1 MKLHVPMP
9 RWLTAYGTRFMPFAD
24 AASPELPMSR
34 LLRLSLF
41 QVVIGMVTALLVGT
55 LNRVMIVELQVPAW
69 WVALAVA
76 IPMMF
81 APLRTL
87 IGYRSDTHPSAL
99 GLRRIPY
106 MWTGTLL
113 LFGGLA
119 IMPFALLL
127 LSEPDAPNLWVGQ
140 LGAGLSFILVGAG
153 IQVTQTAGMA
163 LAHDLATDDK
173 RPRVVALLYSML
185 LVGMILSSA
194 VFGWLLSDFSPQKLI
209 QLVQGCAVM
218 VALMNLAALWKQEAR
233 GAKRGQRTAGGF
245 ASSWRELMAQPQ
257 MRRFLWTLALGTFAF
272 NMQDIVLEP
281 YAAEVL
287 NFDVGMTSA
296 LTALSAGGA
305 LLAFLL
311 SARWLTSGL
320 HACRLASLGVLLG
333 LPAFAMVIFSGPLEL
348 PWLLRLGVGLIGF
361 SSGLF
366 SVGMLVSAMGMAK
379 DGSPLSKL
387 GGLVIGTWG
396 AVQATSA
403 GAAMALGGALRDGVS
418 VLALSGRLGDA
429 LNSPNT
435 AYSFVYH
442 VEMYL
447 LFVVLVALGPML
459 RASRLAAR
467 AEAQANSSSAI
478 NASLTPPAPQPF
490 GLAQLPG

>member
-1 MKLHVPMP
+1 MKLHIPVP

-24 AASPELPMSR
+24 AASPELPMAR

-76 IPMMF
+76 IPMVF

-106 MWTGTLL
+106 LWMGTLL
-113 LFGGLA
+113 LFGGLS

-127 LSEPDAPNLWVGQ
+127 LSEPEHANLWLGQVGAC
-140 LGAGLSFILVGAG
+140 LAFVLVGAG

-163 LAHDLATDDK
+163 LAHDLATEEK

-185 LVGMILSSA
+185 LVGMIGSSA
-194 VFGWLLSDFSPQKLI
+194 VFGLVLDSFSPEKLI
-209 QLVQGCAVM
+209 QMVQGCAVL
-218 VALMNLAALWKQEAR
+218 VAVLNLASLWKQEAR
-233 GAKRGQRTAGGF
+233 QAKRGRRESGGF
-245 ASSWRELMAQPQ
+245 ALSWRELMAEPQ
-257 MRRFLWTLALGTFAF
+257 MRRFLWTLGLGTFAF

-281 YAAEVL
+281 YAAEIL
-287 NFDVGMTSA
+287 KLDVGMTSS

-305 LLAFLL
+305 LLAFML
-311 SARWLTSGL
+311 SSRWLSGGL
-320 HACRLASLGVLLG
+320 NACRLASLGVVLG
-333 LPAFAMVIFSGPLEL
+333 LPAFAMVIFSGPLESA
-348 PWLLRLGVGLIGF
+348 WMFRIGVGLIGF
-361 SSGLF
+361 SGGLF
-366 SVGMLVSAMGMAK
+366 SVGMLVTAMGLGDAR
-379 DGSPLSKL
+379 L

-418 VLALSGRLGDA
+418 ALAMSGAMGEA
-429 LNSPNT
+429 LVSPIT

-442 VEMYL
+442 LEIYL

-459 RASRLAAR
+459 RSSRR
-467 AEAQANSSSAI
+467 ALQGADTTTSTR
-478 NASLTPPAPQPF
+478 L

>member
-1 MKLHVPMP
+1 MKLHIPVP

-24 AASPELPMSR
+24 AASPELPMAR

-76 IPMMF
+76 IPMVF

-106 MWTGTLL
+106 LWTGTLL
-113 LFGGLA
+113 LFGGLS

-127 LSEPDAPNLWVGQ
+127 LSEPESANLWVGQ
-140 LGAGLSFILVGAG
+140 IGACLAFVLVGAG

-163 LAHDLATDDK
+163 LADDLASPDK

-185 LVGMILSSA
+185 LVGMIASSML
-194 VFGWLLSDFSPQKLI
+194 FGWVLQDFSPQKLI
-209 QLVQGCAVM
+209 QMVQGCAVL
-218 VALMNLAALWKQEAR
+218 VAVLNLTSLWKQEAR
-233 GAKRGQRTAGGF
+233 QAKRGRREVGGF
-245 ASSWRELMAQPQ
+245 AQSWRTLMTQPQ
-257 MRRFLWTLALGTFAF
+257 MRRFLWTLGLGTFAF

-281 YAAEVL
+281 YAAEIL
-287 NFDVGMTSA
+287 QLDVGMTSA
-296 LTALSAGGA
+296 LTALSSGGA
-305 LLAFLL
+305 LLAFVL
-311 SARWLTSGL
+311 SARWLSGGL
-320 HACRLASLGVLLG
+320 NACRLASFGVLLG
-333 LPAFAMVIFSGPLEL
+333 LPAFAMVIFSGPLQAA
-348 PWLLRLGVGLIGF
+348 WLFRAGVGLIGL
-361 SSGLF
+361 SGGLF
-366 SVGMLVSAMGMAK
+366 SVGMLVTAMGMGHHV
-379 DGSPLSKL
+379 DSGRLS
-387 GGLVIGTWG
+387 GLVVGTWG
-396 AVQATSA
+396 AVQASSA
-403 GAAMALGGALRDGVS
+403 GAAMAVGGALRDGVS
-418 VLALSGRLGDA
+418 VLAMSGAMGEA
-429 LNSPNT
+429 LVTPIT

-442 VEMYL
+442 LEIYL

-459 RASRLAAR
+459 RASRLSAKT
-467 AEAQANSSSAI
+467 NS
-478 NASLTPPAPQPF
+478 NTPSTPF

>member
-1 MKLHVPMP
+1 MKLHIPVP

-24 AASPELPMSR
+24 AASPELPMAR

-55 LNRVMIVELQVPAW
+55 LNRVMIVELHVPAW

-76 IPMMF
+76 IPMVF

-113 LFGGLA
+113 LFGGLS

-127 LSEPDAPNLWVGQ
+127 LSEPDSANLWVGQ
-140 LGAGLSFILVGAG
+140 LGACLAFVLVGAG

-163 LAHDLATDDK
+163 LAHDLASDDK

-185 LVGMILSSA
+185 LVGMIASSA
-194 VFGWLLSDFSPQKLI
+194 VFGLVLSDFSPQKLI

-218 VALMNLAALWKQEAR
+218 VAVMNLASLWKQEAR
-233 GAKRGQRTAGGF
+233 QAKRGRREAGGF
-245 ASSWRELMAQPQ
+245 ASSWRQLMAQPQ
-257 MRRFLWTLALGTFAF
+257 MRRFLWTLGIGTFAF
-272 NMQDIVLEP
+272 NMQDLVLEP
-281 YAAEVL
+281 YAAEILQL
-287 NFDVGMTSA
+287 NVGMTSS
-296 LTALSAGGA
+296 LTALSSGGA

-311 SARWLTSGL
+311 SARWLTGGL

-333 LPAFAMVIFSGPLEL
+333 LPAFAMVIFSGPLEAA
-348 PWLLRLGVGLIGF
+348 WLFRLGVGLIGF
-361 SSGLF
+361 SGGLF
-366 SVGMLVSAMGMAK
+366 SVGMLVTAMGMGQGQ
-379 DGSPLSKL
+379 DSDRLGDL

-403 GAAMALGGALRDGVS
+403 GAAMALGGAVRDGVS
-418 VLALSGRLGDA
+418 VLAMSGALGEA
-429 LNSPNT
+429 LVTPIT

-442 VEMYL
+442 LEIYL

-459 RASRLAAR
+459 RASRR
-467 AEAQANSSSAI
+467 H
-478 NASLTPPAPQPF
+478 TPHPTHSPTPF

>member
-1 MKLHVPMP
+1 MKLRLPVP

-24 AASPELPMSR
+24 AASPELPMAR

-76 IPMMF
+76 IPMVF
-81 APLRTL
+81 APLRAL

-113 LFGGLA
+113 LFGGLS

-127 LSEPDAPNLWVGQ
+127 LSEPQNANIWLGQ
-140 LGAGLSFILVGAG
+140 LGACLAFVLVGAG

-185 LVGMILSSA
+185 LVGMIVSST
-194 VFGWLLSDFSPQKLI
+194 VFGLVLSEFSPQKLI
-209 QLVQGCAVM
+209 QMVQGCAVM
-218 VALMNLAALWKQEAR
+218 VALLNLTSIWKQEAR
-233 GAKRGQRTAGGF
+233 QAKRGRREAGGF
-245 ASSWRELMAQPQ
+245 ASSWRELMAHAQ
-257 MRRFLWTLALGTFAF
+257 MRRFLWTLAIGTLAF

-281 YAAEVL
+281 YAAEIL
-287 NFDVGMTSA
+287 KLDVGMTSA
-296 LTALSAGGA
+296 LTALSSGGA
-305 LLAFLL
+305 LLAFIV
-311 SARWLTSGL
+311 SARWLSAGL
-320 HACRLASLGVLLG
+320 HACRLASLGILLG
-333 LPAFAMVIFSGPLEL
+333 LPAFAMVIFAGPLEAA
-348 PWLLRLGVGLIGF
+348 WLFRMGVALIGF
-361 SSGLF
+361 SGGLF
-366 SVGMLVSAMGMAK
+366 SVGMLVTAMDMGQSEGRLG
-379 DGSPLSKL
+379 DL

-403 GAAMALGGALRDGVS
+403 GAAMALGGAVRDGVS
-418 VLALSGRLGDA
+418 VLAMSGALGEA
-429 LNSPNT
+429 LVTPIT

-442 VEMYL
+442 LEIYL
-447 LFVVLVALGPML
+447 LFVVLVALGPLL
-459 RASRLAAR
+459 RSSRLAER
-467 AEAQANSSSAI
+467 SAKTAPI
-478 NASLTPPAPQPF
+478 ASTPF